1 MTFQNKIQSWEM
13 IWKHIPPI
21 TSEKNRLLSSKK
33 SQEMIV
39 MGCVATLKIRMHL
52 WTFDIMWPVESSYST
67 NVIKSHIFQKHKLE
81 INAQKNVYRSQFLA
95 QWTPLWTLNNPT
107 TIKKN
112 THHYMYLK
120 YTWHCVWML
129 FWRIFFLTWNS
140 TKQNQRIIMVYF
152 LKLFYFLHAENSA
165 LTDLQYQKMSSREQ
179 SWINATTL

>member
-1 MTFQNKIQSWEM
+1 MTVSYSWFLISWPRHDLPKQN
-13 IWKHIPPI
+13 
-21 TSEKNRLLSSKK
+21 SEPRDDLKTHPSYNFRKNRLLSSKK

-120 YTWHCVWML
+120 LYLALRMNA
-129 FWRIFFLTWNS
+129 FLTNL
-140 TKQNQRIIMVYF
+140 F
-152 LKLFYFLHAENSA
+152 LNLK
-165 LTDLQYQKMSSREQ
+165 
-179 SWINATTL
+179 

>member
-1 MTFQNKIQSWEM
+1 MTFQNKIQSREM

-107 TIKKN
+107 TIKK
-112 THHYMYLK
+112 K
-120 YTWHCVWML
+120 YTSLYVFKIILGIAYEC
-129 FWRIFFLTWNS
+129 FFDES
-140 TKQNQRIIMVYF
+140 F
-152 LKLFYFLHAENSA
+152 F
-165 LTDLQYQKMSSREQ
+165 
-179 SWINATTL
+179 